1 MGTVAKNETSSLAE
15 GEPFVDVFKGTTA
28 SITANSSILVAGS
41 VLGFHC
47 IDALSIIR
55 KKAPTDEVVSGY
67 NILTGLVQALPT
79 NIRPYTMSKC
89 GSISMRLPTIRY
101 DATLHELLSR
111 FIETKFGLAFVHND
125 ERALISLSDLLQL
138 YDKGLIDTELRCKDV
153 ASPPFRLPSDATLK
167 EALEEMIRRRIRRV
181 FVNNSN
187 AFISDRT
194 AIGYIFSP
202 EGIKVL
208 KRELFT
214 TRIREIR
221 TIDAIQVRGGL
232 SLKEGAKLLLRDK
245 DKCLFCEPGLVTPW
259 DCVVKPFQMNAL
271 SIR

>member
-1 MGTVAKNETSSLAE
+1 MGTVAKNETSPLAKE
-15 GEPFVDVFKGTTA
+15 ELFVDAFKRTTP
-28 SITANSSILVAGS
+28 SITADSSILVAGS

-67 NILTGLVQALPT
+67 NILTGLVQAFPT
-79 NIRPYTMSKC
+79 NIRSYTMSKC

-221 TIDAIQVRGGL
+221 TIDAIQVTGSL

-271 SIR
+271 SIQ